1 MISLLGVLI
10 SIILV
15 GIRKKKLILDVNN
28 IVARPHTLM
37 GGHALTYAT
46 RKCDQ
51 KYRVHLIFIDIKP
64 KE

>member
-1 MISLLGVLI
+1 
-10 SIILV
+10 
-15 GIRKKKLILDVNN
+15 VNN

-46 RKCDQ
+46 RKCDP
-51 KYRVHLIFIDIKP
+51 KHHVHLIFIDIKS